1 MTDTDRWATKQHAG
15 HAVPRAWVRLLS
27 VHAKITREL
36 SARMMAAHGLSL
48 TAYEALLFLS
58 WAPEATLRRTDLAD
72 SVLLTQG
79 GITHLLK
86 GLEQNGLVHSTP
98 SATDRRVTYATLTAQ
113 GHERL
118 ARAAADHAA
127 DIQHLFTTHYTPA
140 ELGTLA
146 ELLDRLPGRKPSDS
160 PS

>member
-1 MTDTDRWATKQHAG
+1 MVDKSNQWAAREHAG

-27 VHAKITREL
+27 AHATITREL
-36 SARMMAAHGLSL
+36 SARMLAVHGLSL

-58 WAPEATLRRTDLAD
+58 WAPEATLRRTDLAA

-86 GLEQNGLVHSTP
+86 GLDQSGLVHSTP
-98 SATDRRVTYATLTAQ
+98 SATDRRVIYATLTAQ
-113 GHERL
+113 GHKRL

-127 DIQHLFTTHYTPA
+127 DVQHLFTTHFTPA
-140 ELGTLA
+140 ELRTLA
-146 ELLDRLPGRKPSDS
+146 ELLDRLPGRKASVC
-160 PS
+160 